1 MKDLMNKYLKYLK
14 IERNAPET
22 TLSSYRRD
30 LIQLFDFLETQY
42 QIIDIQLT
50 ERTHLR
56 SYLGHL
62 NKKGLKRS
70 TIQRK
75 IASLRSYFKY
85 AYKRGY
91 IEKDVSGQLISPKSE
106 RRIPKIINQRELNSA
121 LNSYNPEDVES
132 DSDPTNRKKATLESQ
147 NYIIIELLYS
157 TGIRVSELTNLNVS
171 DLDITG
177 GQIIVTGKGRK
188 QRIVPFGNA
197 LKEILPVFLKLRTN
211 LLNNKSTET
220 DVKAVFLTR
229 NGKRIYP
236 RAVQRIV
243 QEFLQDHTEAQK
255 KSPHAIRHSFATHL
269 LDAGADIRI
278 IKELLGHSSLATTQI
293 YASAS
298 SEIIKKQYKNAH
310 PRAER
315 TI

>member
-1 MKDLMNKYLKYLK
+1 MKELLNKYLKYLK

-30 LIQLFDFLETQY
+30 LQQLFSFLEDRF
-42 QIIDIQLT
+42 QILDIQT
-50 ERTHLR
+50 VDRSHLR

-62 NKKGLKRS
+62 NKNGLKRS

-75 IASLRSYFKY
+75 IASLRSFFKY
-85 AYKRGY
+85 SFKRGY
-91 IEKDVSGQLISPKSE
+91 TEKDVSGQLISPKSE
-106 RRIPKIINQRELNSA
+106 RRIPKIINQREINSA
-121 LNSYNPEDVES
+121 LNSFDSGSLIPEE
-132 DSDPTNRKKATLESQ
+132 DPILHKKALLKSQ
-147 NYIIIELLYS
+147 NYVIIELLYS
-157 TGIRVSELTNLNVS
+157 TGIRVSELTNLNLS
-171 DLDITG
+171 DLDLKAE
-177 GQIIVTGKGRK
+177 QIIVTGKGRK

-197 LKEILPVFLKLRTN
+197 LKDILPIFLNLRTS
-211 LLNNKSTET
+211 LLNNNSSDS
-220 DVKAVFLTR
+220 DVKAVFLTS

-243 QEFLQDHTEAQK
+243 REFLQDHTEAQK

-298 SEIIKKQYKNAH
+298 SEIIKKQYKTAH

-315 TI
+315 TN

>member
-30 LIQLFDFLETQY
+30 LIQLFDFLESQY
-42 QIIDIQLT
+42 QIIELHQT

-56 SYLGHL
+56 SYLGYL
-62 NKKGLKRS
+62 NKMGLKRS

-75 IASLRSYFKY
+75 IASLRSFFKY
-85 AYKRGY
+85 SYKRGY
-91 IEKDVSGQLISPKSE
+91 IDKDVSGQLISPKSE

-121 LNSYNPEDVES
+121 LNSYNPDDIASNIEPE
-132 DSDPTNRKKATLESQ
+132 NRKNALLESQ
-147 NYIIIELLYS
+147 NYVIIELLYS

-171 DLDITG
+171 DMDISG
-177 GQIIVTGKGRK
+177 GQIMVTGKGRK
-188 QRIVPFGNA
+188 QRIVPFGSA
-197 LKEILPVFLKLRTN
+197 LKDILPVFLNLRTV
-211 LLNNKSTET
+211 LLNNKSSDS

-229 NGKRIYP
+229 KGKRIYP

-243 QEFLQDHTEAQK
+243 QNFLHNHNDAQK
-255 KSPHAIRHSFATHL
+255 KSLHAIRHSFATHL

-293 YASAS
+293 YTSAS